1 MAQIKDEKQYKAV
14 MIRIDQLFSE
24 TDENT
29 PGDDSRFQELELLS
43 VLVEEYEIEHYP
55 IETTPLTS
63 LKKVSLTSLEGL
75 ITEDF
80 GPIGSLRRDQF
91 EMECDA
97 FIIGEQLKEERL
109 RAGLT
114 QEQLADRIGTK
125 KSFISRVEKGRADIQ
140 LSTLVKLFRGLG
152 RQICVRVL

>member
-1 MAQIKDEKQYKAV
+1 MN
-14 MIRIDQLFSE
+14 L
-24 TDENT
+24 T
-29 PGDDSRFQELELLS
+29 
-43 VLVEEYEIEHYP
+43 P
-55 IETTPLTS
+55 IED
-63 LKKVSLTSLEGL
+63 L

-80 GPIGSLRRDQF
+80 GPIGSPQRDQF
-91 EMECDA
+91 EIECDA

-152 RQICVRVL
+152 KQISVRVL

>member
-1 MAQIKDEKQYKAV
+1 MEKNDLKK
-14 MIRIDQLFSE
+14 MNL
-24 TDENT
+24 T
-29 PGDDSRFQELELLS
+29 
-43 VLVEEYEIEHYP
+43 P
-55 IETTPLTS
+55 IED
-63 LKKVSLTSLEGL
+63 L

-80 GPIGSLRRDQF
+80 GPIGSPQRDQF
-91 EMECDA
+91 EIECDA

-152 RQICVRVL
+152 KQISVRVL

>member
-1 MAQIKDEKQYKAV
+1 MNSIKKN
-14 MIRIDQLFSE
+14 L
-24 TDENT
+24 T
-29 PGDDSRFQELELLS
+29 
-43 VLVEEYEIEHYP
+43 P
-55 IETTPLTS
+55 IED
-63 LKKVSLTSLEGL
+63 L

-80 GPIGSLRRDQF
+80 GPIGSPQRDQF